1 MLKYLSG
8 ILLVQIVTV
17 VLVLLAPDDLQGLG
31 ILRLIIPLLFV
42 GFMAAFWFSSMA
54 HHLRKDELA
63 KAKLRFAREREELKV
78 KAERAKTRV
87 VKQAQKDIA
96 KEARS
101 THAKANFKVGASFAG
116 AIGFGSLLLLT
127 QFLTV
132 GIVLLAT
139 SGGALGGYLYR
150 GQRMKKALAS
160 SENQPKII
168 SQKSATTTK
177 PKRLKPGNQDNN
189 N

>member
-1 MLKYLSG
+1 MLKYLLG
-8 ILLVQIVTV
+8 ILLVQVVTV
-17 VLVLLAPDDLQGLG
+17 VLVLLAPSDLRGLG

-54 HHLRKDELA
+54 QHLRKDELA
-63 KAKLRFAREREELKV
+63 RAKEQFAREREDLKV

-87 VKQAQKDIA
+87 VKQAQQDIA

-101 THAKANFKVGASFAG
+101 THAKANFKVGATFAG

-132 GIVLLAT
+132 GIILLAT

-150 GQRMKKALAS
+150 GKRLKKALAS
-160 SENQPKII
+160 SDNQPKII
-168 SQKSATTTK
+168 AQKPVAKIK
-177 PKRLKPGNQDNN
+177 PKLLKKK
-189 N
+189 